1 MRDSKG
7 IKIKLETAKDQFD
20 MVGDYDDRLPPDTLT
35 GIPQLKT
42 VDLPSMKGCYQAP
55 TEETVIAHAHGPSK
69 TGSMIPPPP
78 TKTRADFDSAFAPMD
93 KSMTVG
99 KF

>member
-42 VDLPSMKGCYQAP
+42 VDLPSMKGCHHIHVNSKSNQ
-55 TEETVIAHAHGPSK
+55 TFHCTQSSLETLSL
-69 TGSMIPPPP
+69 
-78 TKTRADFDSAFAPMD
+78 
-93 KSMTVG
+93 
-99 KF
+99 